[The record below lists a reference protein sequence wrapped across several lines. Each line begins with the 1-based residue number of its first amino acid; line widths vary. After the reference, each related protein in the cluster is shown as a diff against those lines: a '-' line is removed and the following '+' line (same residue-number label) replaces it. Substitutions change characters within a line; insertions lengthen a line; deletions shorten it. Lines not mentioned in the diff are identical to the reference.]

1 MRNGMQAIKDAG
13 IVVVVILLLV
23 SVRFSPLD
31 ETGQELGIASLTPQ
45 VEAAPATF
53 RVEPAAPASA
63 AVVSTSDEFLM
74 VDWVLSDSDEIS
86 HTAEINA
93 AAVEHCTEVLFHIR
107 KAAEETRNEAIVFE
121 ADRIVKVLPCS
132 A

>member
-1 MRNGMQAIKDAG
+1 MQAIKDAG

-31 ETGQELGIASLTPQ
+31 ESGQEPGIASLTPQ

-53 RVEPAAPASA
+53 RVGPAAPANA
-63 AVVSTSDEFLM
+63 AALSISDEFSI
-74 VDWVLSDSDEIS
+74 VEWVLSDSAEIAP
-86 HTAEINA
+86 TAEINA

>member
-1 MRNGMQAIKDAG
+1 MQAIKDAG

-31 ETGQELGIASLTPQ
+31 ESGQELGIASLTPQ

-53 RVEPAAPASA
+53 RVGPVAPANA
-63 AVVSTSDEFLM
+63 AAVSTSDEFLM
-74 VDWVLSDSDEIS
+74 VDWVLSDSDEIA

-93 AAVEHCTEVLFHIR
+93 AAVDHCTEVLFHIR
-107 KAAEETRNEAIVFE
+107 KAAEETRNETIVFE